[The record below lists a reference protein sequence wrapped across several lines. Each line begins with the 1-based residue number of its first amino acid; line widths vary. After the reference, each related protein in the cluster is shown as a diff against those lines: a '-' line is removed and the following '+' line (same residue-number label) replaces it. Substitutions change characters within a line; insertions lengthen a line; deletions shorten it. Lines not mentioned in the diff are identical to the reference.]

1 MLGESPFFAVL
12 LLALCLAIGVAVG
25 MKLAK
30 RNTPAVKSASSM
42 VPEQWPLLA
51 RSVVKHNE
59 AIIWRWVRASFPNQR
74 VLLKLP
80 FSRFTSPSDP
90 VMGRDHY
97 DMLNGLYATF
107 TITDREGKVL
117 GCIDLVSSM
126 QGSTSSQRI
135 KEGVLLQLGIAYEVL
150 QGTSL
155 PTPAAIRMAILNEHT
170 DASESTFEELDDAR
184 TQLQELLGRQRY
196 RRHPEHAEFRPSDL
210 HDLTDSVPPSLWQSL

>member
-1 MLGESPFFAVL
+1 MLGESPLIAL
-12 LLALCLAIGVAVG
+12 LLVSCLAIGVAVG
-25 MKLAK
+25 MRLAK
-30 RNTPAVKSASSM
+30 RNAPAVRSAATAA
-42 VPEQWPLLA
+42 PDRWPLLA

-80 FSRFTSPSDP
+80 FSRFTSPIDP
-90 VMGRDHY
+90 ITGREYY

-126 QGSTSSQRI
+126 QGTTSSQRI

-155 PTPAAIRMAILNEHT
+155 PTPAAIRMAILDEHA
-170 DASESTFEELDDAR
+170 DAADSTFEELDGAR
-184 TQLQELLGRQRY
+184 VQLQELLGRQRY
-196 RRHPEHAEFRPSDL
+196 RRHPEHSEFRPSDL
-210 HDLTDSVPPSLWQSL
+210 HDLTDSQPQSLWQSL